1 MNNYNANYFEFE
13 ILEVYYVSTRTVLST
28 NDYLLEKLFTDGT
41 KLFTGG
47 TLQSLMW
54 GKISSLK
61 LRS

>member
-47 TLQSLMW
+47 TLQSLM
-54 GKISSLK
+54 
-61 LRS
+61 